1 METENKPANWISAYW
16 QRNRMVFKGLL
27 IAFLVL
33 LLLIPTA
40 FIHDLIRER
49 QGRQQEAINEISS
62 KWATQQTLAGPVIG
76 IPFLEN
82 VKDERGVIRQV
93 KEIAY
98 FLPEDL
104 QFKGDLQPEQRS
116 RGIYKVIVYTGKV
129 SVDGN
134 FSKLDIASL
143 GIDSSTV
150 LWKEAFVLFSVDDLR
165 GIKDEVKLNI
175 NGTSYELIPGKVP
188 GESFGNTLLSKIDLS
203 DPSITRKFNMSIHFR
218 GSKSLHFLP
227 FGKRT
232 NVSITSP
239 WSDPSFTGN
248 YLPDNR
254 VVNNQ
259 GFNAQWKVL
268 YMNRNFPQQWKGQ
281 MKELNESAFGVDL
294 LVPVDSYLK
303 SERTVKYAILCI
315 VLTFTA
321 FLMIELIY
329 TKSIHAFQ
337 YILVGFALC
346 LFYTLLIS
354 ISEYLNFNTAYLIA
368 AIATITMIY
377 LYIRSVF
384 NSNRIASFIG
394 LTLVFMY
401 GFIYVLIQS
410 QDYALLMGS
419 IGLFLTLGLV
429 MYFSRKAKMG

>member
-1 METENKPANWISAYW
+1 
-16 QRNRMVFKGLL
+16 
-27 IAFLVL
+27 
-33 LLLIPTA
+33 
-40 FIHDLIRER
+40 
-49 QGRQQEAINEISS
+49 
-62 KWATQQTLAGPVIG
+62 
-76 IPFLEN
+76 
-82 VKDERGVIRQV
+82 
-93 KEIAY
+93 
-98 FLPEDL
+98 
-104 QFKGDLQPEQRS
+104 
-116 RGIYKVIVYTGKV
+116 
-129 SVDGN
+129 
-134 FSKLDIASL
+134 
-143 GIDSSTV
+143 
-150 LWKEAFVLFSVDDLR
+150 
-165 GIKDEVKLNI
+165 
-175 NGTSYELIPGKVP
+175 
-188 GESFGNTLLSKIDLS
+188 
-203 DPSITRKFNMSIHFR
+203 
-218 GSKSLHFLP
+218 LHFLP

-232 NVSITSP
+232 TVNISSP

-259 GFNAQWKVL
+259 GFNANWKVL
-268 YMNRNFPQQWKGQ
+268 YMNRNFPQQWKGN
-281 MKELNESAFGVDL
+281 MNGLEESAFGVDL

-368 AIATITMIY
+368 AIATVAMIY
-377 LYIRSVF
+377 LYVRSVF
-384 NSNRIASFIG
+384 DSNRIASFIG

-401 GFIYVLIQS
+401 GFIYLLIQS

-429 MYFSRKAKMG
+429 MYFSRKAKLGSEEKVK

>member
-1 METENKPANWISAYW
+1 MDTQNKPEHWLSTYW
-16 QRNRMVFKGLL
+16 QRNRMVFKGFL

-40 FIHDLIRER
+40 FIQDLIRER

-76 IPFLEN
+76 VPFYEN

-104 QFKGDLQPEQRS
+104 QFKGQLQPEQRS

-129 SVDGN
+129 NISGSFGKIDLQSAGV
-134 FSKLDIASL
+134 
-143 GIDSSTV
+143 DSSTA
-150 LWKEAFVLFSVDDLR
+150 LWNEAFVLFSVDDLR
-165 GIKDEVKLNI
+165 GIKEEVKLNM
-175 NGTSYELIPGKVP
+175 NGNNYELIPGKVP
-188 GESFGNTLLSKIDLS
+188 GDNFGNTLIAKINLG
-203 DPSITRKFNMSIHFR
+203 DPAALRNFNMSLHFR

-232 NVSITSP
+232 QVNVSSP

-248 YLPDNR
+248 YLPDSR
-254 VVNNQ
+254 MVDSK
-259 GFNAQWKVL
+259 GFSAEWKVL
-268 YMNRNFPQQWKGQ
+268 YMNRNFPQQWKGK
-281 MKELNESAFGVDL
+281 MAGLDESAFGVDL

-368 AIATITMIY
+368 AIATVAMIY
-377 LYIRSVF
+377 LYVRSVF
-384 NSNRIASFIG
+384 NSNKIASFIG

-429 MYFSRKAKMG
+429 MYFSRKAKLN